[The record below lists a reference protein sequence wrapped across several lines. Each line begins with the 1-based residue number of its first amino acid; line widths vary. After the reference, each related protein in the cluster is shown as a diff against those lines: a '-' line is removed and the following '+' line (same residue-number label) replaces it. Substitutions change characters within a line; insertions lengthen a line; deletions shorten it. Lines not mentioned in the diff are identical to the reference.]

1 MTQLLYNVLFFLLG
15 SAFGY
20 LLCYWVQTRRLRRQM
35 TATLSAV
42 NYIKHELDRI
52 EKAYNLP
59 KK

>member
-1 MTQLLYNVLFFLLG
+1 MQTLYNALFFLLG

-35 TATLSAV
+35 DATLRTV
-42 NYIKHELDRI
+42 NYIKAELARI
-52 EKAYNLP
+52 EEAYRSS